1 MGQTVTTSSDKQDI
15 TKATWLNETIKT
27 ANNDDTI
34 LEIDDN
40 ANDEEVTILSFDIGD
55 LDTLG
60 ISDSN
65 AILRSVFVE
74 VTRRSTPSGS
84 NTAQM
89 CFMNEGFTENQANWY
104 GPADVSNAAVKWE
117 PAFDANSE
125 STVNPTP
132 LKQQVIDS
140 ITTSGAATLTFEI
153 SEQLVKQQKLTF
165 GSTVNVGIWSTNNAA
180 DFDHEGQTNKPQY
193 YVKYEVPTPSGPEI
207 SMKANPDGLS
217 ATLTI
222 DKHSDSP
229 SLNKYIVAWS
239 DSDSTPDVATAD
251 STTNF
256 TNTRIKEID
265 TGDLTGSALATDDL
279 VYYFR
284 VFADDGVNTNDNGG
298 KSNIVALVRPE
309 VASSGTAISPS
320 TLNIGEET
328 TLTVVSETIAD
339 HPYNGKFSSVL
350 VNWTANV
357 SNTAADY
364 VEYKFADG
372 TAPANTTAGN
382 LTITHKYHSNPS
394 NDHQDPFAV
403 RVKVKDPDGFI
414 SDEHYVGNAQIVSL
428 DPIAH
433 LNANKG
439 KVMNSKF
446 VDKNNMLT
454 ISAAQS
460 RAIGSD
466 REIQNFLFTCH
477 AGNADTIV
485 TNGAFDNNN
494 EVFDTGSKRVA
505 LRHLGSASLQLGD
518 TRLRIFGLASF
529 DNSGDPI
536 NDHSADFA
544 YYQYTAETIKP
555 PNALDST
562 FTEGTTAGA
571 ADTIGNYSYNYF
583 KSVEGAVFIAE
594 DANDTTGE
602 RYLLTAY
609 SGDWTDK
616 LSGVLL
622 T

>member
-15 TKATWLNETIKT
+15 TIATWLNETSKGTNNDGSELQIDDA
-27 ANNDDTI
+27 ANN
-34 LEIDDN
+34 EN
-40 ANDEEVTILSFDIGD
+40 VTILSFDIGD

-60 ISDSN
+60 ISDSG

-104 GPADVSNAAVKWE
+104 GPADESNAAVKWE

-132 LKQQVIDS
+132 LKQQIIQS

-153 SEQLVKQQKLTF
+153 TEQLVKQQKLTF
-165 GSTVNVGIWSTNNAA
+165 GSTVNVGIWSTGGDAN
-180 DFDHEGQTNKPQY
+180 FDSEGQTNKPQY
-193 YVKYEVPTPSGPEI
+193 YVKYEIPTPSGPEI

-298 KSNIVALVRPE
+298 KSNVVAIVRPE

-320 TLNIGEET
+320 SLTIGQET

-350 VNWTANV
+350 VNWDYVA
-357 SNTAADY
+357 SDTAADY
-364 VEYKFADG
+364 VEYKFADN

-382 LTITHKYHSNPS
+382 LTITHKYHKNVDTSASAN
-394 NDHQDPFAV
+394 FGIK
-403 RVKVKDPDGFI
+403 VKVRDPDGFV
-414 SDEHYVGNAQIVSL
+414 SDAHTVGNATVTSSN
-428 DPIAH
+428 PIAH

-446 VDKNNMLT
+446 VDK
-454 ISAAQS
+454 
-460 RAIGSD
+460 
-466 REIQNFLFTCH
+466 
-477 AGNADTIV
+477 
-485 TNGAFDNNN
+485 
-494 EVFDTGSKRVA
+494 
-505 LRHLGSASLQLGD
+505 
-518 TRLRIFGLASF
+518 
-529 DNSGDPI
+529 
-536 NDHSADFA
+536 
-544 YYQYTAETIKP
+544 
-555 PNALDST
+555 
-562 FTEGTTAGA
+562 
-571 ADTIGNYSYNYF
+571 
-583 KSVEGAVFIAE
+583 
-594 DANDTTGE
+594 
-602 RYLLTAY
+602 
-609 SGDWTDK
+609 
-616 LSGVLL
+616 
-622 T
+622 